1 MCEYI
6 YNKVK
11 SICNEILNSDIWE
24 YNIYTGEKWEEYW
37 YNTQKNL

>member
-11 SICNEILNSDIWE
+11 SICNEILNSYIWE
-24 YNIYTGEKWEEYW
+24 YNLYTGEKWEDCI
-37 YNTQKNL
+37 T

>member
-11 SICNEILNSDIWE
+11 SIYNEILNSDVWD
-24 YNIYTGEKWEEYW
+24 YNIYTGEKWEDYW
-37 YNTQKNL
+37 YYTTQNL

>member
-11 SICNEILNSDIWE
+11 SIYNEILNSDVWD
-24 YNIYTGEKWEEYW
+24 YNIYSGKKWDD
-37 YNTQKNL
+37 